1 MEQALHLVQIL
12 AQYKAEN
19 MRLRHTCKDL
29 EKQVS
34 LVVSQYE
41 EHCSAEKSLEPTPV
55 KAGGGPEKTP
65 EDNGDEIMIQNGMSI
80 NLDDEM
86 FDLSS

>member
-1 MEQALHLVQIL
+1 MKYQLGANLKQDIEKVTREGLEAPIISMEQGLHLIQIL

-34 LVVSQYE
+34 LVMSQYE
-41 EHCSAEKSLEPTPV
+41 EHCSAEKS
-55 KAGGGPEKTP
+55 
-65 EDNGDEIMIQNGMSI
+65 
-80 NLDDEM
+80 
-86 FDLSS
+86 